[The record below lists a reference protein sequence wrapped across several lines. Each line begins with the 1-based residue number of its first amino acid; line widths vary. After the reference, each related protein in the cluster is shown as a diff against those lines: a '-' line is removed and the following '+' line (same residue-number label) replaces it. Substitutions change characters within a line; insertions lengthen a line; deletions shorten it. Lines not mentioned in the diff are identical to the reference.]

1 MLPHPLHV
9 HAVQVDRLLE
19 ALAIWQEETAKH
31 TEHLKLCT
39 ATGKEVRAQGSSVQ
53 WACSHR
59 EGGEG
64 PGV

>member
-1 MLPHPLHV
+1 MFSG
-9 HAVQVDRLLE
+9 HA
-19 ALAIWQEETAKH
+19 
-31 TEHLKLCT
+31 

>member
-1 MLPHPLHV
+1 MFGGC
-9 HAVQVDRLLE
+9 A
-19 ALAIWQEETAKH
+19 
-31 TEHLKLCT
+31 

-53 WACSHR
+53 WVCSHR

>member
-1 MLPHPLHV
+1 MFSGC
-9 HAVQVDRLLE
+9 A
-19 ALAIWQEETAKH
+19 
-31 TEHLKLCT
+31 

-59 EGGEG
+59 PRGLVFSGRAVTGKEGRAQGPSVQWVCSHREGGEG